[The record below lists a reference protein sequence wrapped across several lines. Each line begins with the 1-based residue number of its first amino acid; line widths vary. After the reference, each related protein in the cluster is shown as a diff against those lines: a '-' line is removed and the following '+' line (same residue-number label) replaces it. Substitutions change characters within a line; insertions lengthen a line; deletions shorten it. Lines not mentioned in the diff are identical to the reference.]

1 MDGTRPKFKTRCPKC
16 NTQTDMV
23 IGKTLVKDEYGG
35 FCFRCELDSCRFGW
49 ENPMTIEFRLED
61 HSAKVIE
68 LGIYKKEQTLQEKLG
83 LNDKDMQFFL
93 RTIAIQG
100 KDFKP

>member
-1 MDGTRPKFKTRCPKC
+1 MDGSKPKFKTRCPKC

-49 ENPMTIEFRLED
+49 ENPMRE
-61 HSAKVIE
+61 E
-68 LGIYKKEQTLQEKLG
+68 LSEEINLQKKLG
-83 LNDKDMQFFL
+83 LNHKDMQFFL
-93 RTIAIQG
+93 RTIAVQG
-100 KDFKP
+100 KDLKP